1 MRDKKNKHFT
11 WKKYHR
17 WFGLVLSVF
26 MLVFCVS
33 GIILNH
39 RQLFADCDVS
49 RSFMPPAYHI
59 QNFNNGIIKGSIRID
74 GHADLASDDSIKT
87 SDDSI
92 QASDDSV
99 LAYGYGGI
107 WLTDSKMKS
116 WKDFNRGLPKNVDG
130 RNIRNMVQTKNG
142 EIWCAAMMDVYR
154 FDGKEWRRFPLP
166 DNHERIA
173 DIALT
178 KDSMSLIAMTRSAV
192 YEISGKKMETANNKM
207 DTASDE
213 RMATRKI
220 IAQPKGF
227 TPTVTLFKTVWH
239 LHSGAF
245 FGLTGRLV
253 VDAIA
258 IVLIILSI
266 TGIILIILPSR
277 IRLQKRLQAKEKM
290 EKMETGKERL
300 AKEKM
305 KKLGKQMVFNAKWH
319 NKLGYATIILT
330 LWISITGMCLRPP
343 LMIPLAMNKTTE
355 KVKDGN
361 VWHDKLRAIRWDA
374 AEGNWLVSTSEGFLR
389 VDEHFMHTP
398 TLLNKEQT
406 PKVSPMGVTVFESD
420 GKGGWL
426 VGSFSGM
433 FRWYPEKN
441 LIVDYFTGKQNIEKS
456 MIPISSHLV
465 SGYSKDFFDGKEVVF
480 DYSKGASF
488 GNAENLRNTE
498 NLRNAETKSF
508 PASTPEVLSA
518 IPMSLWNVALEL
530 HVGRC
535 YSPFLGPLSNLFVFI
550 SGLLITLVLLSGY
563 IILHRR
569 KKKSPKLPQKSL

>member
-49 RSFMPPAYHI
+49 RSILPPAYHI
-59 QNFNNGIIKGSIRID
+59 QNFNNGVIKGSIRID
-74 GHADLASDDSIKT
+74 GHADLASAGGIKA

-92 QASDDSV
+92 

-107 WLTDSKMKS
+107 WLTDTKMKS
-116 WKDFNRGLPKNVDG
+116 WKDFNKGLPENVDG

-142 EIWCAAMMDVYR
+142 EIWCAATMDVYR
-154 FDGKEWRRFPLP
+154 FDGKEWKMFPLA
-166 DNHERIA
+166 DNKERIT
-173 DIALT
+173 DITLT
-178 KDSMSLIAMTRSAV
+178 KDSTSIIAMTRSAV
-192 YEISGKKMETANNKM
+192 YEISGKKTDAANEKTDAANEKR
-207 DTASDE
+207 DAISEKTNV
-213 RMATRKI
+213 TRKI
-220 IAQPKGF
+220 IGQPEGF
-227 TPTVTLFKTVWH
+227 IPEVTLFKTVWH

-266 TGIILIILPSR
+266 TGIILFILPYR
-277 IRLQKRLQAKEKM
+277 IRRQKRLQAREKM
-290 EKMETGKERL
+290 Q
-300 AKEKM
+300 
-305 KKLGKQMVFNAKWH
+305 KLGKQMVFNAKWH
-319 NKLGYATIILT
+319 NKLGYTTIILT
-330 LWISITGMCLRPP
+330 LWLAITGMCLRPP

-389 VDEHFMHTP
+389 VDEHFQHKP
-398 TLLNKEQT
+398 ILFNKEKA

-456 MIPISSHLV
+456 MIPISNHLV
-465 SGYSKDFFDGKEVVF
+465 SGYSKDFFGGKEVVF
-480 DYSKGASF
+480 DYSKGASL
-488 GNAENLRNTE
+488 G
-498 NLRNAETKSF
+498 ET
-508 PASTPEVLSA
+508 ASTPELLSA
-518 IPMSLWNVALEL
+518 TPMSLWNVALEL

-535 YSPFLGPLSNLFVFI
+535 YSPFLGPLSDLFVFI

-569 KKKSPKLPQKSL
+569 KKKSPKLPRKSL

>member
-1 MRDKKNKHFT
+1 MHLNNLLEKAMREKKKKRFT

-39 RQLFADCDVS
+39 RQLFAGCEVS
-49 RSFMPPAYHI
+49 RSLMPSAYHI
-59 QNFNNGIIKGSIRID
+59 KNFNNGIIKGSI
-74 GHADLASDDSIKT
+74 KT

-92 QASDDSV
+92 

-107 WLTDSKMKS
+107 WLTDAEMKT
-116 WKDFNRGLPKNVDG
+116 WKDFNKGLPKNVDG

-142 EIWCAAMMDVYR
+142 EIWCAAMMNVYR
-154 FDGKEWRRFPLP
+154 FDGKEWKMFPLA
-166 DNHERIA
+166 DNDERIA
-173 DIALT
+173 DITLT
-178 KDSMSLIAMTRSAV
+178 KDSTSIIAMTRSAV
-192 YEISGKKMETANNKM
+192 YEISEKKTDAANEKKDAISEKTNV
-207 DTASDE
+207 
-213 RMATRKI
+213 TRKI
-220 IAQPKGF
+220 IGQPEGF
-227 TPTVTLFKTVWH
+227 VPEVTLFKTVWN

-245 FGLTGRLV
+245 FGLAGRLV

-266 TGIILIILPSR
+266 TGIILFILPYR
-277 IRLQKRLQAKEKM
+277 IRRQKRLQAREKM
-290 EKMETGKERL
+290 Q
-300 AKEKM
+300 
-305 KKLGKQMVFNAKWH
+305 KLGKQMVFHAKWH
-319 NKLGYATIILT
+319 NKLGYTTIILT
-330 LWISITGMCLRPP
+330 LWLSITGMCLRPP

-389 VDEHFMHTP
+389 VDEHFQHKP
-398 TLLNKEQT
+398 ILLNKEKA
-406 PKVSPMGVTVFESD
+406 PKISPMGVNVFESD

-426 VGSFSGM
+426 IGSFSGM
-433 FRWYPEKN
+433 FRWNPEKN
-441 LIVDYFTGKQNIEKS
+441 LIVDYFTGKANQGKS
-456 MIPISSHLV
+456 MIPISSSLV
-465 SGYSKDFFDGKEVVF
+465 SGYSKDFFGGKEVIF
-480 DYSKGASF
+480 DYSKGASL
-488 GNAENLRNTE
+488 G
-498 NLRNAETKSF
+498 ET
-508 PASTPEVLSA
+508 ASTPELLSA
-518 IPMSLWNVALEL
+518 TPMSLWNVALEL

-535 YSPFLGPLSNLFVFI
+535 YSPFLGPLSDLFVFI

-569 KKKSPKLPQKSL
+569 KKKSPKLPRKSL

>member
-17 WFGLVLSVF
+17 WFGLILSVF

-49 RSFMPPAYHI
+49 RSILPPAYHI
-59 QNFNNGIIKGSIRID
+59 QNFNNGVIKGSIRID
-74 GHADLASDDSIKT
+74 GHADLASAGGIKA

-92 QASDDSV
+92 

-107 WLTDSKMKS
+107 WLTDTKMKS
-116 WKDFNRGLPKNVDG
+116 WKDFNKGLPENVDG

-142 EIWCAAMMDVYR
+142 EIWCAATMDVYR
-154 FDGKEWRRFPLP
+154 FDGKEWKMFPLA
-166 DNHERIA
+166 DNEERIT
-173 DIALT
+173 DITLT
-178 KDSMSLIAMTRSAV
+178 KDSTSIIAMTRSAV
-192 YEISGKKMETANNKM
+192 YEISGKKTDAANEKTNAANEKR
-207 DTASDE
+207 DAISEKTNV
-213 RMATRKI
+213 TRKI
-220 IAQPKGF
+220 IGQPEGF
-227 TPTVTLFKTVWH
+227 IPEVTLFKTVWH

-266 TGIILIILPSR
+266 TGIILFILPYR
-277 IRLQKRLQAKEKM
+277 IRRQKRLQAREKM
-290 EKMETGKERL
+290 Q
-300 AKEKM
+300 
-305 KKLGKQMVFNAKWH
+305 KLGKQMVFNAKWH
-319 NKLGYATIILT
+319 NKLGYTTIILT
-330 LWISITGMCLRPP
+330 LWLAITGMCLRPP

-389 VDEHFMHTP
+389 VDEHFQHKP
-398 TLLNKEQT
+398 ILLNKEKA

-456 MIPISSHLV
+456 MIPISNHLV
-465 SGYSKDFFDGKEVVF
+465 SGYSKDFFGGKEVTF
-480 DYSKGASF
+480 DYSKGAS
-488 GNAENLRNTE
+488 LD
-498 NLRNAETKSF
+498 ETT
-508 PASTPEVLSA
+508 STPELLSA
-518 IPMSLWNVALEL
+518 TPMSLWNVALEL

-535 YSPFLGPLSNLFVFI
+535 YSPFLGPLSDLFVFI

-563 IILHRR
+563 IILKRR
-569 KKKSPKLPQKSL
+569 KKKGQKHL

>member
-1 MRDKKNKHFT
+1 MRDKKNKHFS

-17 WFGLVLSVF
+17 WFGLILSVF

-49 RSFMPPAYHI
+49 RSILPPAYHI
-59 QNFNNGIIKGSIRID
+59 QNFNNGVIKGSIRID
-74 GHADLASDDSIKT
+74 GHADLASAGGIKA

-92 QASDDSV
+92 

-107 WLTDSKMKS
+107 WLTDTKMKS
-116 WKDFNRGLPKNVDG
+116 WKDFNQGLPENVDG

-142 EIWCAAMMDVYR
+142 EIWCAATMDVYR
-154 FDGKEWRRFPLP
+154 FDGKEWKMFPLA
-166 DNHERIA
+166 DNKERIT
-173 DIALT
+173 DITLT
-178 KDSMSLIAMTRSAV
+178 KDSTSIIAMTRSAV
-192 YEISGKKMETANNKM
+192 YEISGKKTDAANEKTNAANEKR
-207 DTASDE
+207 DAISEKTNV
-213 RMATRKI
+213 TRKI
-220 IAQPKGF
+220 IGQPEGF
-227 TPTVTLFKTVWH
+227 IPEVTLFKTVWH

-266 TGIILIILPSR
+266 TGIILFILPYR
-277 IRLQKRLQAKEKM
+277 IRRQKRLQAREKM
-290 EKMETGKERL
+290 Q
-300 AKEKM
+300 
-305 KKLGKQMVFNAKWH
+305 KLGKQMVFNAKWH
-319 NKLGYATIILT
+319 NKLGYTTIILT
-330 LWISITGMCLRPP
+330 LWLAITGMCLRPP

-389 VDEHFMHTP
+389 VDEHFQHKP
-398 TLLNKEQT
+398 ILLNKEKA
-406 PKVSPMGVTVFESD
+406 PKVSPMGVTAFESD

-456 MIPISSHLV
+456 MIPISNHLV
-465 SGYSKDFFDGKEVVF
+465 SGYSKDFFGGKEVIF
-480 DYSKGASF
+480 DYSKGAS
-488 GNAENLRNTE
+488 LD
-498 NLRNAETKSF
+498 ETT
-508 PASTPEVLSA
+508 STPELLSA
-518 IPMSLWNVALEL
+518 TPMSLWNVALEL

-535 YSPFLGPLSNLFVFI
+535 YSPFLGPLSDLFVFI

-563 IILHRR
+563 IILKRR
-569 KKKSPKLPQKSL
+569 KKKGQKHL

>member
-49 RSFMPPAYHI
+49 RSILPPAYHI
-59 QNFNNGIIKGSIRID
+59 QNFNNGVIKGSIRID
-74 GHADLASDDSIKT
+74 GHADLASAGGIKA

-92 QASDDSV
+92 

-107 WLTDSKMKS
+107 WLTDTKMKS
-116 WKDFNRGLPKNVDG
+116 WKDFNQGLPENVDG

-142 EIWCAAMMDVYR
+142 EIWCAATMDVYR
-154 FDGKEWRRFPLP
+154 FDGKEWKMFPLA
-166 DNHERIA
+166 DNEERIT
-173 DIALT
+173 DITLT
-178 KDSMSLIAMTRSAV
+178 KDSTSIIAMTRSAV
-192 YEISGKKMETANNKM
+192 YEISGKKTDAANEKTDAANEKR
-207 DTASDE
+207 DAISEKTNV
-213 RMATRKI
+213 TRKI
-220 IAQPKGF
+220 IGQPEGF
-227 TPTVTLFKTVWH
+227 IPEVTLFKAVWH

-266 TGIILIILPSR
+266 TGIILFILPYR
-277 IRLQKRLQAKEKM
+277 IRRQKRLQAREKM
-290 EKMETGKERL
+290 Q
-300 AKEKM
+300 
-305 KKLGKQMVFNAKWH
+305 KLGKQMVFNAKWH
-319 NKLGYATIILT
+319 NKLGYTTIILT
-330 LWISITGMCLRPP
+330 LWLAITGMCLRPP

-374 AEGNWLVSTSEGFLR
+374 AEENWLVSTSEGFLR
-389 VDEHFMHTP
+389 VDEHFQHKP
-398 TLLNKEQT
+398 ILLNKEKA

-456 MIPISSHLV
+456 MIPISNHLV
-465 SGYSKDFFDGKEVVF
+465 SGYSKDFFGGKEVVF
-480 DYSKGASF
+480 DYSKGASL
-488 GNAENLRNTE
+488 G
-498 NLRNAETKSF
+498 ET
-508 PASTPEVLSA
+508 ASTPELLSA

-535 YSPFLGPLSNLFVFI
+535 YSPLLGPLSDLFVFI

-563 IILHRR
+563 IILKRR

>member
-1 MRDKKNKHFT
+1 MIMRDKKNKHFT

-17 WFGLVLSVF
+17 WFGLILSVF

-49 RSFMPPAYHI
+49 RSILPPAYHI
-59 QNFNNGIIKGSIRID
+59 QNFNNGVIKGSIRID
-74 GHADLASDDSIKT
+74 GHADLASAGGIKA

-92 QASDDSV
+92 

-107 WLTDSKMKS
+107 WLTDTKMKS
-116 WKDFNRGLPKNVDG
+116 WKDFNKGLPENVDG

-142 EIWCAAMMDVYR
+142 EIWCAATMDVYR
-154 FDGKEWRRFPLP
+154 FDGKEWKMFPLA
-166 DNHERIA
+166 DNEERIT
-173 DIALT
+173 DITLT
-178 KDSMSLIAMTRSAV
+178 KDSTSIIAMTRSAV
-192 YEISGKKMETANNKM
+192 YEISGKKTDAANEKTDAANEKR
-207 DTASDE
+207 DAISEKTNV
-213 RMATRKI
+213 TRKI
-220 IAQPKGF
+220 IGQPEGF
-227 TPTVTLFKTVWH
+227 IPEVTLFKTVWH

-266 TGIILIILPSR
+266 TGIILFIQPYR
-277 IRLQKRLQAKEKM
+277 IRRQKRLQAREKM
-290 EKMETGKERL
+290 Q
-300 AKEKM
+300 
-305 KKLGKQMVFNAKWH
+305 KLGKQMVFNAKWH
-319 NKLGYATIILT
+319 NKLGYTTIILT
-330 LWISITGMCLRPP
+330 LWLAITGMCLRPP

-389 VDEHFMHTP
+389 VDEHFQHKP
-398 TLLNKEQT
+398 ILLNKEKA

-420 GKGGWL
+420 SKGGWL

-456 MIPISSHLV
+456 MIPISNHLV
-465 SGYSKDFFDGKEVVF
+465 SGYSKDFFGGKEVIF
-480 DYSKGASF
+480 DYSKGAS
-488 GNAENLRNTE
+488 LD
-498 NLRNAETKSF
+498 ET
-508 PASTPEVLSA
+508 ASTPELLSA
-518 IPMSLWNVALEL
+518 TPMSLWNVALEL

-535 YSPFLGPLSNLFVFI
+535 YSPFLGPLSDLFVFI

-563 IILHRR
+563 IILKRR

>member
-17 WFGLVLSVF
+17 WFGLILSVF

-49 RSFMPPAYHI
+49 RSILPPAYHI
-59 QNFNNGIIKGSIRID
+59 QNFNNGVIKGSIRID
-74 GHADLASDDSIKT
+74 GHADLASAGGIKASAGGIKA

-92 QASDDSV
+92 

-107 WLTDSKMKS
+107 WLTDTKMKS
-116 WKDFNRGLPKNVDG
+116 WKDFNKGLPENVDG

-142 EIWCAAMMDVYR
+142 EIWCAATMDVYR
-154 FDGKEWRRFPLP
+154 FDGKEWKMFPLA
-166 DNHERIA
+166 DNEERIT
-173 DIALT
+173 DITLT
-178 KDSMSLIAMTRSAV
+178 KDSTSIIAMTRSAV
-192 YEISGKKMETANNKM
+192 YEISGKKTDAANEKTNAANEKR
-207 DTASDE
+207 DAISEKTNV
-213 RMATRKI
+213 TRKI
-220 IAQPKGF
+220 IGQPEGF
-227 TPTVTLFKTVWH
+227 IPEVTLFKTVWH

-266 TGIILIILPSR
+266 TGIILFILPYR
-277 IRLQKRLQAKEKM
+277 IRRQKRLQAREKM
-290 EKMETGKERL
+290 Q
-300 AKEKM
+300 
-305 KKLGKQMVFNAKWH
+305 KLGKQMVFNAKWH
-319 NKLGYATIILT
+319 NKLGYTTIILT
-330 LWISITGMCLRPP
+330 LWLAITGMCLRPP

-389 VDEHFMHTP
+389 VDEHFQHKP
-398 TLLNKEQT
+398 ILLNKEKA

-456 MIPISSHLV
+456 MIPISNHLV
-465 SGYSKDFFDGKEVVF
+465 SGYSKDFFGGKEVIF
-480 DYSKGASF
+480 DYSKGASL
-488 GNAENLRNTE
+488 G
-498 NLRNAETKSF
+498 ET
-508 PASTPEVLSA
+508 ASTPELLSA
-518 IPMSLWNVALEL
+518 TPMSLWNVALEL

-535 YSPFLGPLSNLFVFI
+535 YSPFLGPLSDLFVFI

-563 IILHRR
+563 IILKRR
-569 KKKSPKLPQKSL
+569 KKKGQKHL

>member
-17 WFGLVLSVF
+17 WFGLILSVF

-49 RSFMPPAYHI
+49 RSFLPPAYHI
-59 QNFNNGIIKGSIRID
+59 QNFNNGIIKGSIKID
-74 GHADLASDDSIKT
+74 GHADLASAGGIKA

-92 QASDDSV
+92 

-107 WLTDSKMKS
+107 WLTDTKMKS
-116 WKDFNRGLPKNVDG
+116 WKDFNKGLPENVDG

-142 EIWCAAMMDVYR
+142 EIWCAATMDVYR
-154 FDGKEWRRFPLP
+154 FDGKEWKMFPLA
-166 DNHERIA
+166 DNKERIT
-173 DIALT
+173 DITLT
-178 KDSMSLIAMTRSAV
+178 KDSTSIIAMTRSAV
-192 YEISGKKMETANNKM
+192 YEISGKKTDAANEKRDAANEKR
-207 DTASDE
+207 DAISEKTNV
-213 RMATRKI
+213 TRKI
-220 IAQPKGF
+220 IGQPEGF
-227 TPTVTLFKTVWH
+227 IPEVTLFKTVWH

-266 TGIILIILPSR
+266 TGIILFILPYR
-277 IRLQKRLQAKEKM
+277 IRRQKRLQAREKM
-290 EKMETGKERL
+290 Q
-300 AKEKM
+300 
-305 KKLGKQMVFNAKWH
+305 KLGKQMVFNAKWH
-319 NKLGYATIILT
+319 NKLGYTTIILT
-330 LWISITGMCLRPP
+330 LWLAITGMCLRPP

-389 VDEHFMHTP
+389 VDEHFQHKP
-398 TLLNKEQT
+398 ILLNKEKA

-456 MIPISSHLV
+456 MIPISNHLV
-465 SGYSKDFFDGKEVVF
+465 SGYSKDFFGGKEVTF
-480 DYSKGASF
+480 DYSKGAS
-488 GNAENLRNTE
+488 LD
-498 NLRNAETKSF
+498 ETT
-508 PASTPEVLSA
+508 STPELLSA
-518 IPMSLWNVALEL
+518 TPMSLWNVALEL

-535 YSPFLGPLSNLFVFI
+535 YSPFLGPLSDLFVFI

-563 IILHRR
+563 IILKRR
-569 KKKSPKLPQKSL
+569 KKKGQKHL

>member
-17 WFGLVLSVF
+17 WFGLILSVF

-49 RSFMPPAYHI
+49 RSFLPLAYHI
-59 QNFNNGIIKGSIRID
+59 QNFNNGVIKGSIRID
-74 GHADLASDDSIKT
+74 GHADLASAGGIKA

-92 QASDDSV
+92 

-107 WLTDSKMKS
+107 WLTDTKMKS
-116 WKDFNRGLPKNVDG
+116 WKDFNKGLPENVDG

-142 EIWCAAMMDVYR
+142 EIWCAATMDVYR
-154 FDGKEWRRFPLP
+154 FDGKEWKMFPLA
-166 DNHERIA
+166 DNKERIT
-173 DIALT
+173 DITLT
-178 KDSMSLIAMTRSAV
+178 KDSTSLIAMTRSAV
-192 YEISGKKMETANNKM
+192 YEISGKKTDAANEKRDAANEKR
-207 DTASDE
+207 DAISEKTNV
-213 RMATRKI
+213 TRKI
-220 IAQPKGF
+220 IGQPEGF
-227 TPTVTLFKTVWH
+227 IPEVTLFKTVWH

-266 TGIILIILPSR
+266 TGIILFILPYR
-277 IRLQKRLQAKEKM
+277 IRRQKRLQAREKM
-290 EKMETGKERL
+290 Q
-300 AKEKM
+300 
-305 KKLGKQMVFNAKWH
+305 KLGKQMVFNAKWH
-319 NKLGYATIILT
+319 NKLGYTTIILT
-330 LWISITGMCLRPP
+330 LWLAITGMCLRPP

-456 MIPISSHLV
+456 MIPISNHLV
-465 SGYSKDFFDGKEVVF
+465 SGYSKDFFGGKEVIF
-480 DYSKGASF
+480 DYSKGAS
-488 GNAENLRNTE
+488 LD
-498 NLRNAETKSF
+498 ET
-508 PASTPEVLSA
+508 ASTPELLSA
-518 IPMSLWNVALEL
+518 TPMSLWNVALEL

-535 YSPFLGPLSNLFVFI
+535 YSPFLGPLSDLFVFI

-563 IILHRR
+563 IILKRR
-569 KKKSPKLPQKSL
+569 KKKGQKQL

>member
-74 GHADLASDDSIKT
+74 GHKELTTAGG
-87 SDDSI
+87 I

-116 WKDFNRGLPKNVDG
+116 WKVFNQGLPENVDG
-130 RNIRNMVQTKNG
+130 RNIRNMVQTKDG
-142 EIWCAAMMDVYR
+142 GIWCAAMMDVYS

-178 KDSMSLIAMTRSAV
+178 KDSMNLIAMTRSAV
-192 YEISGKKMETANNKM
+192 YEISNGKL
-207 DTASDE
+207 
-213 RMATRKI
+213 MATRKI
-220 IAQPKGF
+220 IGQPKGF
-227 TPTVTLFKTVWH
+227 TPKVTLFKTVWH

-245 FGLTGRLV
+245 FGMTGRLV

-266 TGIILIILPSR
+266 TGIILFILPYR
-277 IRLQKRLQAKEKM
+277 IRRQKRLQAKEKM
-290 EKMETGKERL
+290 L
-300 AKEKM
+300 
-305 KKLGKQMVFNAKWH
+305 KLGKQMVFNAKWH

-343 LMIPLAMNKTTE
+343 LMVPLAMNKTTE
-355 KVKDGN
+355 EVKDGN

-389 VDEHFMHTP
+389 VDEHFLHTP
-398 TLLNKEQT
+398 IIIDKEKT

-433 FRWYPEKN
+433 FHWYPEKN
-441 LIVDYFTGKQNIEKS
+441 LIVDYFTGKANKEKS

-465 SGYSKDFFDGKEVVF
+465 SGYSRDFFDGKEVVF

-488 GNAENLRNTE
+488 GETE

-518 IPMSLWNVALEL
+518 TPMSLWNVALEL

-535 YSPFLGPLSNLFVFI
+535 YSPFLGPLSDLFVFI

-569 KKKSPKLPQKSL
+569 KKKSPKLSQKSL

>member
-59 QNFNNGIIKGSIRID
+59 QNFNNGIIKGSI
-74 GHADLASDDSIKT
+74 K
-87 SDDSI
+87 
-92 QASDDSV
+92 ASDDSV

-116 WKDFNRGLPKNVDG
+116 WKDFNKGLPKNVDG
-130 RNIRNMVQTKNG
+130 RNIRNIVQTKDG

-154 FDGKEWRRFPLP
+154 FDGKVWRRFPLP
-166 DNHERIA
+166 DNQERIA

-192 YEISGKKMETANNKM
+192 YEISGKKMEAADKKM
-207 DTASDE
+207 KAADDKTDASSE
-213 RMATRKI
+213 KLIATRKI
-220 IAQPKGF
+220 IGQPEGF
-227 TPTVTLFKTVWH
+227 TPMVTLFKTVWH

-258 IVLIILSI
+258 IILIILSI
-266 TGIILIILPSR
+266 TGIILFILPYR
-277 IRLQKRLQAKEKM
+277 IRRQKRLQAR
-290 EKMETGKERL
+290 ER
-300 AKEKM
+300 M
-305 KKLGKQMVFNAKWH
+305 IKLGKQMVFHAKWH

-343 LMIPLAMNKTTE
+343 LMVPLAMNKTTE

-389 VDEHFMHTP
+389 VDEHFLHKP
-398 TLLNKEQT
+398 TLLNKEKA

-420 GKGGWL
+420 GQGGWL

-441 LIVDYFTGKQNIEKS
+441 LIVDYFTGKANIEKS

-465 SGYSKDFFDGKEVVF
+465 SGYSQDFFNGKEVIF

-488 GNAENLRNTE
+488 GNAESLRNAENLGNTE
-498 NLRNAETKSF
+498 NLKNAETKSF

-535 YSPFLGPLSNLFVFI
+535 YSPLLGPLSDLFVFI

-563 IILHRR
+563 IIIKRR
-569 KKKSPKLPQKSL
+569 KKKGQKQL

>member
-17 WFGLVLSVF
+17 WFGLILSVF

-49 RSFMPPAYHI
+49 RSILPPAYHI
-59 QNFNNGIIKGSIRID
+59 QNFNNGVIKGSIRID
-74 GHADLASDDSIKT
+74 GHADLASAGGIKA

-92 QASDDSV
+92 

-107 WLTDSKMKS
+107 WLTDTKMKS
-116 WKDFNRGLPKNVDG
+116 WKDFNKGLPENVDG

-142 EIWCAAMMDVYR
+142 EIWCAATMDVYR
-154 FDGKEWRRFPLP
+154 FDGKEWKMFPLA
-166 DNHERIA
+166 DNEERIT
-173 DIALT
+173 DITLT
-178 KDSMSLIAMTRSAV
+178 KDSTSIIAMTRSAV
-192 YEISGKKMETANNKM
+192 YEISSKKTDAANEKTNAANEKR
-207 DTASDE
+207 DAISEKTNV
-213 RMATRKI
+213 TRKI
-220 IAQPKGF
+220 IGQPEGF
-227 TPTVTLFKTVWH
+227 IPEVTLFKTVWH

-245 FGLTGRLV
+245 FGTIGRLV

-266 TGIILIILPSR
+266 TGIILFILPYR
-277 IRLQKRLQAKEKM
+277 IRRQKRLQAR
-290 EKMETGKERL
+290 ER
-300 AKEKM
+300 M
-305 KKLGKQMVFNAKWH
+305 VKLGKQMVFNAKWH
-319 NKLGYATIILT
+319 NKLGYTTIILT
-330 LWISITGMCLRPP
+330 LWLAITGMCLRPP

-389 VDEHFMHTP
+389 VDEHFQHKP
-398 TLLNKEQT
+398 ILLNKEKA

-456 MIPISSHLV
+456 MIPISNHLV
-465 SGYSKDFFDGKEVVF
+465 SGYSKDFFGGKEVTF
-480 DYSKGASF
+480 DYSKGAS
-488 GNAENLRNTE
+488 LD
-498 NLRNAETKSF
+498 ETT
-508 PASTPEVLSA
+508 STPELLSA
-518 IPMSLWNVALEL
+518 TPMSLWNVALEL

-535 YSPFLGPLSNLFVFI
+535 YSPFLGPLSDLFVFI

-563 IILHRR
+563 IILKRR
-569 KKKSPKLPQKSL
+569 KKKGQKHL

>member
-17 WFGLVLSVF
+17 WFGLILSVF

-49 RSFMPPAYHI
+49 RSILPPAYHI
-59 QNFNNGIIKGSIRID
+59 QNFNNGVIKGSIRID
-74 GHADLASDDSIKT
+74 GHADLASAGGIKA

-92 QASDDSV
+92 
-99 LAYGYGGI
+99 LAYGYGSI
-107 WLTDSKMKS
+107 WLTDTKMKS
-116 WKDFNRGLPKNVDG
+116 WKDFNKGLPENVDG

-142 EIWCAAMMDVYR
+142 EIWCAATMDVYR
-154 FDGKEWRRFPLP
+154 FDGKEWKMFPLA
-166 DNHERIA
+166 DNEERIT
-173 DIALT
+173 DITLT
-178 KDSMSLIAMTRSAV
+178 KDSTSIIAMTRSAV
-192 YEISGKKMETANNKM
+192 YEISGKKTDAANEKRDAANEKR
-207 DTASDE
+207 DAISEKTNV
-213 RMATRKI
+213 TRKI
-220 IAQPKGF
+220 IGQPEGF
-227 TPTVTLFKTVWH
+227 IPEVTLFKTVWH

-266 TGIILIILPSR
+266 TGIILFILPYR
-277 IRLQKRLQAKEKM
+277 IRRQKRLQAREKM
-290 EKMETGKERL
+290 Q
-300 AKEKM
+300 
-305 KKLGKQMVFNAKWH
+305 KLGKQMVFNAKWH
-319 NKLGYATIILT
+319 NKLGYTTIILT
-330 LWISITGMCLRPP
+330 LWLAITGMCLRPP

-389 VDEHFMHTP
+389 VDEHFQHKP
-398 TLLNKEQT
+398 ILLNKEKA

-456 MIPISSHLV
+456 MIPISNHLV
-465 SGYSKDFFDGKEVVF
+465 SGYSKDFFGGKEVIF
-480 DYSKGASF
+480 DYSKGAS
-488 GNAENLRNTE
+488 LD
-498 NLRNAETKSF
+498 ETT
-508 PASTPEVLSA
+508 STPELLSA
-518 IPMSLWNVALEL
+518 TPMSLWNVALEL

-535 YSPFLGPLSNLFVFI
+535 YSPFLGPLSDLFVFI

-563 IILHRR
+563 IILKRR
-569 KKKSPKLPQKSL
+569 KKKGQKHL

>member
-1 MRDKKNKHFT
+1 MREKKKKRFT

-39 RQLFADCDVS
+39 RQLFAGCEVS
-49 RSFMPPAYHI
+49 RSLMPSAYHI
-59 QNFNNGIIKGSIRID
+59 KNFNNGIIKGSIKINHRI
-74 GHADLASDDSIKT
+74 SKTPSDSI
-87 SDDSI
+87 
-92 QASDDSV
+92 
-99 LAYGYGGI
+99 LAYGYGGV
-107 WLTDSKMKS
+107 WLTDAEMKT
-116 WKDFNRGLPKNVDG
+116 WKDFNKGLPKNVDG
-130 RNIRNMVQTKNG
+130 RNIRNMVQTKKG

-154 FDGKEWRRFPLP
+154 FDGKEWKMFPLA
-166 DNHERIA
+166 DNEERIA
-173 DIALT
+173 DITLT
-178 KDSMSLIAMTRSAV
+178 KDSTSIIAMTRSAV
-192 YEISGKKMETANNKM
+192 YEISGKKTDAANEKRDAISEKTNVL
-207 DTASDE
+207 
-213 RMATRKI
+213 RKI
-220 IAQPKGF
+220 IGQPEGF
-227 TPTVTLFKTVWH
+227 VPEVTLFKTVWN

-245 FGLTGRLV
+245 FGLAGRLV

-266 TGIILIILPSR
+266 TGIILFILPYR
-277 IRLQKRLQAKEKM
+277 IRRQKRLQARESM
-290 EKMETGKERL
+290 L
-300 AKEKM
+300 
-305 KKLGKQMVFNAKWH
+305 KLGKQMVFNAKWH
-319 NKLGYATIILT
+319 NKLGYTTIILT
-330 LWISITGMCLRPP
+330 LWLAITGMCLRPP

-355 KVKDGN
+355 KVKNGN

-389 VDEHFMHTP
+389 VDEHFCQKP
-398 TLLNKEQT
+398 VLLDKKQS
-406 PKVSPMGVTVFESD
+406 PKISPMGVNVFESD

-426 VGSFSGM
+426 IGSFSGM
-433 FRWYPEKN
+433 FRWNPEKN
-441 LIVDYFTGKQNIEKS
+441 LIVDYFTGKANQGKS
-456 MIPISSHLV
+456 MIPISSSLV
-465 SGYSKDFFDGKEVVF
+465 SGYSKDFFGGKEVVF
-480 DYSKGASF
+480 DYSKGASL
-488 GNAENLRNTE
+488 GETE
-498 NLRNAETKSF
+498 NLRNAEPKSF

-535 YSPFLGPLSNLFVFI
+535 YSPFLGPLSDLFVFI

>member
-17 WFGLVLSVF
+17 WFGLILSVF

-49 RSFMPPAYHI
+49 RSILPPAYHI
-59 QNFNNGIIKGSIRID
+59 QNFNNGVIKGSIRID
-74 GHADLASDDSIKT
+74 GHADLASAGGIKA

-92 QASDDSV
+92 

-107 WLTDSKMKS
+107 WLTDTKMKS
-116 WKDFNRGLPKNVDG
+116 WKDFNQGLPENVDG

-142 EIWCAAMMDVYR
+142 EIWCAATMDVYR
-154 FDGKEWRRFPLP
+154 FNGKEWKMFPLA
-166 DNHERIA
+166 DNEERIT
-173 DIALT
+173 DITLT
-178 KDSMSLIAMTRSAV
+178 KDSTSIIAMTRSAV
-192 YEISGKKMETANNKM
+192 YEISDKKTDAANEKTDAANEKR
-207 DTASDE
+207 DAISEKTNV
-213 RMATRKI
+213 TRKI
-220 IAQPKGF
+220 IGQPEGF
-227 TPTVTLFKTVWH
+227 IPEVTLFKTVWH

-266 TGIILIILPSR
+266 TGIILFILPYR
-277 IRLQKRLQAKEKM
+277 IRRQKRLQAREKM
-290 EKMETGKERL
+290 Q
-300 AKEKM
+300 
-305 KKLGKQMVFNAKWH
+305 KLGKQMVFNAKWH
-319 NKLGYATIILT
+319 NKLGYTTIILT
-330 LWISITGMCLRPP
+330 LWLAITGMCLRPP

-389 VDEHFMHTP
+389 VDEHFQHKP
-398 TLLNKEQT
+398 ILLNKEKA

-456 MIPISSHLV
+456 MIPISNHLV
-465 SGYSKDFFDGKEVVF
+465 SGYSKDFLDGKEVVF
-480 DYSKGASF
+480 DYSKGASL
-488 GNAENLRNTE
+488 G
-498 NLRNAETKSF
+498 ET
-508 PASTPEVLSA
+508 ASTPELLSA
-518 IPMSLWNVALEL
+518 TPMSLWNVALEL

-535 YSPFLGPLSNLFVFI
+535 YSPFLGPLSDLFVFI

-563 IILHRR
+563 IILKRR

>member
-17 WFGLVLSVF
+17 WFGLILSVF

-49 RSFMPPAYHI
+49 RSILPPAYHI
-59 QNFNNGIIKGSIRID
+59 QNFNNGVIKGSIRID
-74 GHADLASDDSIKT
+74 GHADLASAGGIKA

-92 QASDDSV
+92 

-107 WLTDSKMKS
+107 WLTDTKMKS
-116 WKDFNRGLPKNVDG
+116 WKDFNKGLPKNVDG

-142 EIWCAAMMDVYR
+142 EIWCAATMDVYR
-154 FDGKEWRRFPLP
+154 FDGKEWKMFPLA
-166 DNHERIA
+166 DNKERIT
-173 DIALT
+173 DITLT
-178 KDSMSLIAMTRSAV
+178 KDSTSIIAMTRSAV
-192 YEISGKKMETANNKM
+192 YEISGKKTDAANEKRDAISEKTNV
-207 DTASDE
+207 
-213 RMATRKI
+213 TRKI
-220 IAQPKGF
+220 IGQPEGF
-227 TPTVTLFKTVWH
+227 IPEVTLFKTVWH

-266 TGIILIILPSR
+266 TGIILFILPYR
-277 IRLQKRLQAKEKM
+277 IRRQKRLQAREKM
-290 EKMETGKERL
+290 Q
-300 AKEKM
+300 
-305 KKLGKQMVFNAKWH
+305 KLGKQMVFNAKWH
-319 NKLGYATIILT
+319 NKLGYTTIILT
-330 LWISITGMCLRPP
+330 LWLAITGMCLRPP

-389 VDEHFMHTP
+389 VDEHFQHKP
-398 TLLNKEQT
+398 ILLNKEKA

-456 MIPISSHLV
+456 MIPISNHLV
-465 SGYSKDFFDGKEVVF
+465 SGYSKDFLDGKEVVF
-480 DYSKGASF
+480 DYSKGAS
-488 GNAENLRNTE
+488 LD
-498 NLRNAETKSF
+498 ETT
-508 PASTPEVLSA
+508 STPELLSA
-518 IPMSLWNVALEL
+518 TPMSLWNVALEL

-535 YSPFLGPLSNLFVFI
+535 YSPFLGPLSDLFVFI

-563 IILHRR
+563 IILKRR
-569 KKKSPKLPQKSL
+569 KKKGQKHL

>member
-49 RSFMPPAYHI
+49 RSILPPAYHI
-59 QNFNNGIIKGSIRID
+59 ENFNNGIIKGSIRID
-74 GHADLASDDSIKT
+74 GHTDLASNDSIK
-87 SDDSI
+87 
-92 QASDDSV
+92 ASDDSV

-116 WKDFNRGLPKNVDG
+116 WKDFNRGLPENVDG
-130 RNIRNMVQTKNG
+130 RNIRNLVQTKDG
-142 EIWCAAMMDVYR
+142 EIWCAAMMDVYH

-178 KDSMSLIAMTRSAV
+178 KDSMSLITMTRSAV

-227 TPTVTLFKTVWH
+227 TPMVTLFKTVWH

-245 FGLTGRLV
+245 FGLAGRLV

-266 TGIILIILPSR
+266 TGIILFILPYR
-277 IRLQKRLQAKEKM
+277 IRRQKRLQAREKM
-290 EKMETGKERL
+290 I
-300 AKEKM
+300 
-305 KKLGKQMVFNAKWH
+305 KLGKQMVFNAKWH

-343 LMIPLAMNKTTE
+343 LMVPLAMNKTTE

-398 TLLNKEQT
+398 TLLNKEKA

-465 SGYSKDFFDGKEVVF
+465 SGYSQDFFDGKEVIF
-480 DYSKGASF
+480 DYSKGASL
-488 GNAENLRNTE
+488 G
-498 NLRNAETKSF
+498 ET
-508 PASTPEVLSA
+508 ASTPELLSA

-535 YSPFLGPLSNLFVFI
+535 YSPFLGPLSDLFVFI

-563 IILHRR
+563 IILKRR
-569 KKKSPKLPQKSL
+569 KKKKSPKLPQKSL

>member
-49 RSFMPPAYHI
+49 RCFMPPAYHI
-59 QNFNNGIIKGSIRID
+59 QNFNNGVIKGSIRID
-74 GHADLASDDSIKT
+74 GHTDLASDDG
-87 SDDSI
+87 I

-116 WKDFNRGLPKNVDG
+116 WKDFNRGLPENVDG

-142 EIWCAAMMDVYR
+142 EIWCAATMDVYR
-154 FDGKEWRRFPLP
+154 FDGKEWKMFPLA
-166 DNHERIA
+166 DNEERIT
-173 DIALT
+173 DITLT
-178 KDSMSLIAMTRSAV
+178 KDSTSIIAMTRSAV
-192 YEISGKKMETANNKM
+192 YEISGKKTDAANEKTDAISEKTNV
-207 DTASDE
+207 
-213 RMATRKI
+213 TRKI
-220 IAQPKGF
+220 IGQPEGF
-227 TPTVTLFKTVWH
+227 IPEVTLFKTVWH

-245 FGLTGRLV
+245 FGLTGRLI

-266 TGIILIILPSR
+266 TGIILFILPYR
-277 IRLQKRLQAKEKM
+277 IRRQKRLQA
-290 EKMETGKERL
+290 R
-300 AKEKM
+300 EKM

-343 LMIPLAMNKTTE
+343 LMVPLAMNKTTE

-374 AEGNWLVSTSEGFLR
+374 AEENWLVSTSEGFLR
-389 VDEHFMHTP
+389 VDEHFQHKP
-398 TLLNKEQT
+398 ILLNKEKA

-456 MIPISSHLV
+456 MIPISNHLV
-465 SGYSKDFFDGKEVVF
+465 SGYSKDFFGGKEVIF
-480 DYSKGASF
+480 DYSKGA
-488 GNAENLRNTE
+488 NLG
-498 NLRNAETKSF
+498 ET
-508 PASTPEVLSA
+508 ASTPELLSA

-535 YSPFLGPLSNLFVFI
+535 YSPFLGPLSDLFVFI

-563 IILHRR
+563 IILKRR

>member
-17 WFGLVLSVF
+17 WFGLILSVF

-49 RSFMPPAYHI
+49 RSFLPPAYHI

-74 GHADLASDDSIKT
+74 WHADLASAGGIKA

-92 QASDDSV
+92 

-107 WLTDSKMKS
+107 WLTDTKMKS
-116 WKDFNRGLPKNVDG
+116 WKDFNKGLPENVDG

-142 EIWCAAMMDVYR
+142 EIWCAATMDVYR
-154 FDGKEWRRFPLP
+154 FDGKEWKMFPLA
-166 DNHERIA
+166 DNKERIT
-173 DIALT
+173 DITLT
-178 KDSMSLIAMTRSAV
+178 KDSTSIIAMTRSAV
-192 YEISGKKMETANNKM
+192 YEISGKKTDAANEKRDAANEKR
-207 DTASDE
+207 DAISEKTNV
-213 RMATRKI
+213 TRKI
-220 IAQPKGF
+220 IGQPEGF
-227 TPTVTLFKTVWH
+227 IPEVTLFKTVWH

-266 TGIILIILPSR
+266 TGIILFILPYR
-277 IRLQKRLQAKEKM
+277 IRRQKRLQAREKM
-290 EKMETGKERL
+290 Q
-300 AKEKM
+300 
-305 KKLGKQMVFNAKWH
+305 KLGKQMVFNAKWH
-319 NKLGYATIILT
+319 NKLGYTTIILT
-330 LWISITGMCLRPP
+330 LWLAITGMCLRPP

-389 VDEHFMHTP
+389 VDEHFQHKP
-398 TLLNKEQT
+398 ILLNKEKA

-456 MIPISSHLV
+456 MIPISNHLV
-465 SGYSKDFFDGKEVVF
+465 SGYSKDFFGGKEVIF
-480 DYSKGASF
+480 DYSKGAS
-488 GNAENLRNTE
+488 LD
-498 NLRNAETKSF
+498 ETT
-508 PASTPEVLSA
+508 STPELLSA
-518 IPMSLWNVALEL
+518 TPMSLWNVALEL

-535 YSPFLGPLSNLFVFI
+535 YSPFLGPLSDLFVFI

-563 IILHRR
+563 IILKRR
-569 KKKSPKLPQKSL
+569 KKKGQKHL

>member
-17 WFGLVLSVF
+17 WFGLILSVF

-49 RSFMPPAYHI
+49 RSILPPAYHI
-59 QNFNNGIIKGSIRID
+59 QNFNNGVIKGSVRID
-74 GHADLASDDSIKT
+74 GHADLASAGGIKA

-92 QASDDSV
+92 

-107 WLTDSKMKS
+107 WLTDTKMKS
-116 WKDFNRGLPKNVDG
+116 WKDFNQGLPENVDG
-130 RNIRNMVQTKNG
+130 RNIRNMVQTKDG
-142 EIWCAAMMDVYR
+142 EIWCAATMDVYR
-154 FDGKEWRRFPLP
+154 FDGKEWKMFPLA
-166 DNHERIA
+166 DNEERIT
-173 DIALT
+173 DITLT
-178 KDSMSLIAMTRSAV
+178 KDSTSIIAMTRSAV
-192 YEISGKKMETANNKM
+192 YKISGKKTDAANEKRDAANEKR
-207 DTASDE
+207 DAISEKTNV
-213 RMATRKI
+213 TRKI
-220 IAQPKGF
+220 IGQPEGF
-227 TPTVTLFKTVWH
+227 TPMVTLFKTVWH

-266 TGIILIILPSR
+266 TGIILFILPYR
-277 IRLQKRLQAKEKM
+277 IRRQKRLQAREKM
-290 EKMETGKERL
+290 Q
-300 AKEKM
+300 
-305 KKLGKQMVFNAKWH
+305 KLGKQMVFNAKWH
-319 NKLGYATIILT
+319 NKLGYTTIILT
-330 LWISITGMCLRPP
+330 LWLAITGMCLRPP

-389 VDEHFMHTP
+389 VDEHFQHKP
-398 TLLNKEQT
+398 ILLNKEKA

-456 MIPISSHLV
+456 MIPISNHLV
-465 SGYSKDFFDGKEVVF
+465 SGYSKDFFGGKEVIF
-480 DYSKGASF
+480 DYSKGA
-488 GNAENLRNTE
+488 NLG
-498 NLRNAETKSF
+498 ET
-508 PASTPEVLSA
+508 ASTPELLSA
-518 IPMSLWNVALEL
+518 TPMSLWNVALEL

-535 YSPFLGPLSNLFVFI
+535 YSPFLGPLSDLFVFI

>member
-17 WFGLVLSVF
+17 WFGLILSVF

-49 RSFMPPAYHI
+49 RSILPPAYHI
-59 QNFNNGIIKGSIRID
+59 QNFNNGVIKGSIRID
-74 GHADLASDDSIKT
+74 GHADLASAGGIK
-87 SDDSI
+87 
-92 QASDDSV
+92 ASDDTI

-107 WLTDSKMKS
+107 WLTDTKMKS
-116 WKDFNRGLPKNVDG
+116 WKDFNKGLPENVDG

-142 EIWCAAMMDVYR
+142 EIWCAATMDVYR
-154 FDGKEWRRFPLP
+154 FDGKEWKMFPLA
-166 DNHERIA
+166 DNKERIT
-173 DIALT
+173 DITLT
-178 KDSMSLIAMTRSAV
+178 KDSTSIIAMTRSAV
-192 YEISGKKMETANNKM
+192 YEISGKKTDAANEKRDAANEKR
-207 DTASDE
+207 DAISEKTNV
-213 RMATRKI
+213 TRKI
-220 IAQPKGF
+220 IGQPEGF
-227 TPTVTLFKTVWH
+227 IPEVTLFKTVWH

-266 TGIILIILPSR
+266 TGIILFILPYR
-277 IRLQKRLQAKEKM
+277 IRRQKRLQAREKM
-290 EKMETGKERL
+290 Q
-300 AKEKM
+300 
-305 KKLGKQMVFNAKWH
+305 KLGKQMVFNAKWH
-319 NKLGYATIILT
+319 NKLGYTTIILT
-330 LWISITGMCLRPP
+330 LWLAITGMCLRPP

-389 VDEHFMHTP
+389 VDEHFQHKP
-398 TLLNKEQT
+398 ILLNKEKA

-456 MIPISSHLV
+456 MIPISNHLV
-465 SGYSKDFFDGKEVVF
+465 SGYSKDFFGGKEVIF
-480 DYSKGASF
+480 DYSKGASL
-488 GNAENLRNTE
+488 G
-498 NLRNAETKSF
+498 ETT
-508 PASTPEVLSA
+508 STPELLSA
-518 IPMSLWNVALEL
+518 TPMSLWNVALEL

-535 YSPFLGPLSNLFVFI
+535 YSPFLGPLSDLFVFI

-563 IILHRR
+563 IILKRR
-569 KKKSPKLPQKSL
+569 KKKGQKHL

>member
-17 WFGLVLSVF
+17 WFGLILSVF

-49 RSFMPPAYHI
+49 RSILPPAYHI
-59 QNFNNGIIKGSIRID
+59 QNFNNGIIKGSIKID
-74 GHADLASDDSIKT
+74 GHADLASAGGIKA

-92 QASDDSV
+92 

-107 WLTDSKMKS
+107 WLTDTKMKS
-116 WKDFNRGLPKNVDG
+116 WKDFNKGLPENVDG

-142 EIWCAAMMDVYR
+142 EIWCAATMDVYR
-154 FDGKEWRRFPLP
+154 FDGKEWKMFPLA
-166 DNHERIA
+166 DNEERIT
-173 DIALT
+173 DITLT
-178 KDSMSLIAMTRSAV
+178 KDSTSIIAMTRSAV
-192 YEISGKKMETANNKM
+192 YEISGKKTDAANEKRDAANEKT
-207 DTASDE
+207 DAISEKTNV
-213 RMATRKI
+213 TRKI
-220 IAQPKGF
+220 IGQPEGF
-227 TPTVTLFKTVWH
+227 IPEVTLFKTVWH

-266 TGIILIILPSR
+266 TGIILFILPYR
-277 IRLQKRLQAKEKM
+277 IRRQKRLQAR
-290 EKMETGKERL
+290 ER
-300 AKEKM
+300 M
-305 KKLGKQMVFNAKWH
+305 VKLGKQMVFNAKWH

-343 LMIPLAMNKTTE
+343 LMVPLAMNKTTE

-389 VDEHFMHTP
+389 VDEHFQHKP
-398 TLLNKEQT
+398 ILLNKEKA

-426 VGSFSGM
+426 IGSFSGM

-456 MIPISSHLV
+456 MIPISNHLV
-465 SGYSKDFFDGKEVVF
+465 SGYSKDFFGGKEVIF
-480 DYSKGASF
+480 DYSKGASL
-488 GNAENLRNTE
+488 G
-498 NLRNAETKSF
+498 ET
-508 PASTPEVLSA
+508 ASTPELLSA
-518 IPMSLWNVALEL
+518 TPMSLWNVALEL

-535 YSPFLGPLSNLFVFI
+535 YSPFLGSLSDLFVFI

-563 IILHRR
+563 IILKRR
-569 KKKSPKLPQKSL
+569 KKKGQKHL

>member
-1 MRDKKNKHFT
+1 MREKKKKRFT

-39 RQLFADCDVS
+39 RQLFAGCEVS
-49 RSFMPPAYHI
+49 RSLMPSAYHI
-59 QNFNNGIIKGSIRID
+59 KNFNNGIIKGSIKINHRI
-74 GHADLASDDSIKT
+74 SKTPSDSI
-87 SDDSI
+87 
-92 QASDDSV
+92 

-107 WLTDSKMKS
+107 WLTDAEMKS
-116 WKDFNRGLPKNVDG
+116 WKDFNKGLPKNVDG

-154 FDGKEWRRFPLP
+154 FDGKEWKMFPLA
-166 DNHERIA
+166 DNEERIT
-173 DIALT
+173 DITLT
-178 KDSMSLIAMTRSAV
+178 KDSTSIIAMTRSAV
-192 YEISGKKMETANNKM
+192 YEISGKKTDAANEKTDAISEKTDAISEKTNV
-207 DTASDE
+207 
-213 RMATRKI
+213 TRKI
-220 IAQPKGF
+220 IGQPEGF
-227 TPTVTLFKTVWH
+227 VPEVTLFKTVWN

-245 FGLTGRLV
+245 FGLAGRLV

-266 TGIILIILPSR
+266 TGIILFILPYR
-277 IRLQKRLQAKEKM
+277 IRRQKRLQAREKM
-290 EKMETGKERL
+290 Q
-300 AKEKM
+300 
-305 KKLGKQMVFNAKWH
+305 KLGKQMVFNAKWH
-319 NKLGYATIILT
+319 NKLGYTTIILT
-330 LWISITGMCLRPP
+330 LWLAITGMCLRPP

-389 VDEHFMHTP
+389 VDEHFQHKP
-398 TLLNKEQT
+398 ILLNKEKA

-426 VGSFSGM
+426 IGSFSGM

-456 MIPISSHLV
+456 MIPISNHLV
-465 SGYSKDFFDGKEVVF
+465 SGYSKDFFNGKEVVF

-488 GNAENLRNTE
+488 GKT
-498 NLRNAETKSF
+498 T
-508 PASTPEVLSA
+508 STPEVLSA

-535 YSPFLGPLSNLFVFI
+535 YSPLLGPLSDLFVFI

-569 KKKSPKLPQKSL
+569 KKKSPKLPRKSL

>member
-17 WFGLVLSVF
+17 WFGFILSVF

-49 RSFMPPAYHI
+49 RSILPPAYHI
-59 QNFNNGIIKGSIRID
+59 QNFNNGVIKGSIRID
-74 GHADLASDDSIKT
+74 GHADLASAGGIK
-87 SDDSI
+87 
-92 QASDDSV
+92 ASDDSV

-107 WLTDSKMKS
+107 WLTDAKMKS
-116 WKDFNRGLPKNVDG
+116 WKDFNKGLPKNVDG

-142 EIWCAAMMDVYR
+142 EIWCAATMDVYR
-154 FDGKEWRRFPLP
+154 FDGKEWKMFPLA
-166 DNHERIA
+166 DNEERIT
-173 DIALT
+173 DITLT
-178 KDSMSLIAMTRSAV
+178 KDSTSIIAMTRSAV
-192 YEISGKKMETANNKM
+192 YEISGKKTDAANEKTNAVNEKT
-207 DTASDE
+207 DAANEKRDAISEKTNV
-213 RMATRKI
+213 TRKI
-220 IAQPKGF
+220 IGQPEGF
-227 TPTVTLFKTVWH
+227 IPEVTLFKTVWH

-245 FGLTGRLV
+245 FGLTGRLLV
-253 VDAIA
+253 AAIA

-266 TGIILIILPSR
+266 TGIILFILPYR
-277 IRLQKRLQAKEKM
+277 IRRQKRLQAREKM
-290 EKMETGKERL
+290 Q
-300 AKEKM
+300 
-305 KKLGKQMVFNAKWH
+305 KLGKQMVFNAKWH
-319 NKLGYATIILT
+319 NKLGYTTIILT
-330 LWISITGMCLRPP
+330 LWLAITGMCLRPP

-361 VWHDKLRAIRWDA
+361 VWHDKLRSIRWDA

-389 VDEHFMHTP
+389 VDEHFQHKP
-398 TLLNKEQT
+398 TLLNKEKA
-406 PKVSPMGVTVFESD
+406 PKVSPMGVTIFESD
-420 GKGGWL
+420 SKGGWL

-456 MIPISSHLV
+456 MIPISNHLV
-465 SGYSKDFFDGKEVVF
+465 SGYSRDFFDGKEVVF
-480 DYSKGASF
+480 DYSKGASL
-488 GNAENLRNTE
+488 G
-498 NLRNAETKSF
+498 ET
-508 PASTPEVLSA
+508 ASTPELLSA

-535 YSPFLGPLSNLFVFI
+535 YSPLLGPLSDLFVFI

-569 KKKSPKLPQKSL
+569 KKKKSPKLPQKSL

>member
-17 WFGLVLSVF
+17 WFGLILSVF

-49 RSFMPPAYHI
+49 RSFLPPAYHI
-59 QNFNNGIIKGSIRID
+59 QNFNNGIIKGSIKID
-74 GHADLASDDSIKT
+74 GHADLASAGGIKA

-92 QASDDSV
+92 

-107 WLTDSKMKS
+107 WLTDMKMKS
-116 WKDFNRGLPKNVDG
+116 WKDFNKGLPENVDG

-142 EIWCAAMMDVYR
+142 EIWCAATMDVYR
-154 FDGKEWRRFPLP
+154 FDGKEWKMFPLA
-166 DNHERIA
+166 DNKERIT
-173 DIALT
+173 DITLT
-178 KDSMSLIAMTRSAV
+178 KDSTSIIAMTRSAV
-192 YEISGKKMETANNKM
+192 YEISGKKTDAANEKTDAANEKR
-207 DTASDE
+207 DAISEKTNV
-213 RMATRKI
+213 TRKTI
-220 IAQPKGF
+220 GQPEGF
-227 TPTVTLFKTVWH
+227 IPEVTLFKTVWH

-266 TGIILIILPSR
+266 TGIILFILPYR
-277 IRLQKRLQAKEKM
+277 IRRQKRLQAREKM
-290 EKMETGKERL
+290 Q
-300 AKEKM
+300 
-305 KKLGKQMVFNAKWH
+305 KLGKQMVFNAKWH
-319 NKLGYATIILT
+319 NKLGYTTIILT
-330 LWISITGMCLRPP
+330 LWLAITGMCLRPP

-361 VWHDKLRAIRWDA
+361 VWHDKLRTIRWDA

-389 VDEHFMHTP
+389 VDEHFQHKP
-398 TLLNKEQT
+398 ILLNKEKA

-456 MIPISSHLV
+456 MIPISNHLV
-465 SGYSKDFFDGKEVVF
+465 SGYSKDFFGGKEVIF
-480 DYSKGASF
+480 DYSKGAS
-488 GNAENLRNTE
+488 LD
-498 NLRNAETKSF
+498 ET
-508 PASTPEVLSA
+508 ASTPELLSA
-518 IPMSLWNVALEL
+518 TPMSLWNVALEL

-535 YSPFLGPLSNLFVFI
+535 YSPFLGPLSDLFVFI

-569 KKKSPKLPQKSL
+569 KKKSSKLPQKSL